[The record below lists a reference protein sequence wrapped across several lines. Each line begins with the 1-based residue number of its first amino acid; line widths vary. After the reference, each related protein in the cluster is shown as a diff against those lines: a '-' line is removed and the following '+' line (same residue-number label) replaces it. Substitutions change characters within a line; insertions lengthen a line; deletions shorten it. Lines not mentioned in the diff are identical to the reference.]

1 VAGYIPPTQL
11 PFAHI
16 FLPLLPQA
24 VPMGFAVQTQLVV
37 ASQIRHSPSVQVV
50 PQQRPPVHSPD

>member
-1 VAGYIPPTQL
+1 MPPTQL
-11 PFAHI
+11 PFTHI

-24 VPMGFAVQTQLVV
+24 VPMGFAVQVQLVV

-50 PQQRPPVHSPD
+50 PQQCPPVQSPD